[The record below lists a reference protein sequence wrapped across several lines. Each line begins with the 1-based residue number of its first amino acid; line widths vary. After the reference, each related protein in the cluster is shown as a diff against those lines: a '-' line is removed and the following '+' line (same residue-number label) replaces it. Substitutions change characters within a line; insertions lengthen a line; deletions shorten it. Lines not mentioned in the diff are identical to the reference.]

1 MPPGRNMYPDRDSVG
16 FLDMETGL
24 FQTEKGAVIK
34 ILASQTV
41 KRYRKN
47 GSYLTWYSLYGT
59 RGFVE
64 SGRDPTEEGLE
75 DDLRVGLIVHR
86 DHVGMIGSKGR
97 EGPGI
102 LDATTGTPTR
112 TIHAGQ

>member
-1 MPPGRNMYPDRDSVG
+1 MPQGGAFSDGRLVHYPMAGS
-16 FLDMETGL
+16 
-24 FQTEKGAVIK
+24 
-34 ILASQTV
+34 
-41 KRYRKN
+41 KN